1 MSKITCYRGHIRNWE
16 ALASELNIDAKSMS
30 REAREEAIL
39 LAAYEAWHEDMGN
52 HLHGMFALAI
62 EDGDKLFA
70 IRDQFGTKPFYYY
83 ITEDGK
89 LLYGTYIRDILTQP
103 GFEKKLNEKMLQLYL
118 SLTYVAGE
126 ETFFDGIMKLMPGQF
141 MIFENEELYIEEYWS
156 PDFAHPDEI
165 AEEKESLED
174 FADEIHETMQQMFRE
189 VKTPDEKVESFLS
202 GGVDSSYVFAL
213 SDAEEADTCG
223 YEEARFDESYLAAE
237 TAKNLGR
244 KLNRLCVEPED
255 YFAVVPDVMR
265 DMEQPLGDASA
276 IVFTL
281 GCRAAAEHTKI
292 CYSGEGSD
300 EMFGGYNMDRNADRY
315 GENLPSFYVGNT
327 NIMKEDM
334 KEKILK
340 NYDPSVLPIHLAK
353 DIYEETEGYDYLSQM
368 QEVDIRIWLEGDIY
382 LNVDKMSTAAG
393 LEIRMPI
400 TDTRMFDIAARLP
413 REFKVNEE
421 QNKVAFRTAAAK
433 VLPEEVAFRKKLGF
447 IVPIRIWMAD
457 SKYNKDVVRLFHS
470 DIAEKF
476 FHVDEIN
483 KIFDAYVGGD
493 SDLWRQVWTIYTF
506 LVWYEIY
513 FVKNEMREA

>member
-223 YEEARFDESYLAAE
+223 YEEARSMSLI
-237 TAKNLGR
+237 LQP
-244 KLNRLCVEPED
+244 RLRRTW
-255 YFAVVPDVMR
+255 DV
-265 DMEQPLGDASA
+265 S
-276 IVFTL
+276 
-281 GCRAAAEHTKI
+281 
-292 CYSGEGSD
+292 
-300 EMFGGYNMDRNADRY
+300 
-315 GENLPSFYVGNT
+315 
-327 NIMKEDM
+327 
-334 KEKILK
+334 
-340 NYDPSVLPIHLAK
+340 
-353 DIYEETEGYDYLSQM
+353 
-368 QEVDIRIWLEGDIY
+368 
-382 LNVDKMSTAAG
+382 
-393 LEIRMPI
+393 
-400 TDTRMFDIAARLP
+400 
-413 REFKVNEE
+413 
-421 QNKVAFRTAAAK
+421 
-433 VLPEEVAFRKKLGF
+433 
-447 IVPIRIWMAD
+447 
-457 SKYNKDVVRLFHS
+457 
-470 DIAEKF
+470 
-476 FHVDEIN
+476 
-483 KIFDAYVGGD
+483 
-493 SDLWRQVWTIYTF
+493 
-506 LVWYEIY
+506 
-513 FVKNEMREA
+513 